1 MARLSI
7 GAQQMKTILL
17 ILLVIVAGGCKSVSN
32 SEQAKVRWRE
42 ANELLKQQ
50 SDVAGQWG
58 AQYGKAFNPE
68 SRSKFPSNRALLR
81 TQADEL
87 IKLLDESSRLGKAAA
102 EKLEQASGLTD
113 NENDRKLMTLVATG
127 LRKDLEVDDLL
138 RSQIRLVHDE
148 EIRDEKTFNA
158 RFMEL
163 MEVIQQREKESDE
176 RLQEWKRLLGATPT
190 P

>member
-7 GAQQMKTILL
+7 GAQQMKIIFL
-17 ILLVIVAGGCKSVSN
+17 ILLVIVAGGCNSRSK
-32 SEQAKVRWRE
+32 SEQAKVHWRE
-42 ANELLKQQ
+42 ANELLRQQ
-50 SDVAGQWG
+50 SDVTGQWG
-58 AQYGKAFNPE
+58 AQFSKAFNPE
-68 SRSKFPSNRALLR
+68 SRSKFPSNREWLR

-87 IKLLDESSRLGKAAA
+87 TKLLNESSRLGQAAA
-102 EKLEQASGLTD
+102 EKLDQASGLTD
-113 NENDRKLMTLVATG
+113 NENDRKLMTQVATS

-138 RSQIRLVHDE
+138 RSQLRLVHDE

-163 MEVIQQREKESDE
+163 MDVIQEKEKEGDA
-176 RLQEWKRLLGATPT
+176 RLQESKRLLNATPT